1 MSKQEPVE
9 LTDAE
14 LMKDSGAE
22 TELPGGVAYREQ
34 KLTYASFKGLVARNR
49 TAVVSCVLYATM
61 SVMTTLTNKGV
72 SSFNFRNAYAVLY
85 WQTLVTVLGLLLL
98 RHFKVISFAF
108 PPMNEVKR
116 WVPLNIIFCIMLLSN
131 TYALWYIS
139 VPMITVIKSF
149 STVLIG
155 LGDALFFGQPA
166 STGVYASMVIMVV
179 SSVVA
184 GFNDLSFN
192 LYGYICAGINCLA
205 AVAYALYMRFAL
217 KSSGV
222 KEFAA
227 VFLNNALGLIT
238 FLPFLLFSGEIPS
251 TITYLREELSSGF
264 VAVMLING
272 FCGAAISVASWHCVS
287 ATSPTT
293 YSMVGAL
300 NKIPLMFIGWA
311 IFGAPMTKLGVASV
325 CIGLCG
331 SILYTY
337 CKATS
342 KKQ

>member
-1 MSKQEPVE
+1 MESKDIDQTRED
-9 LTDAE
+9 T
-14 LMKDSGAE
+14 
-22 TELPGGVAYREQ
+22 LPGGFTERQQ
-34 KLTYASFKGLVARNR
+34 KHSLMSLIQRNFS
-49 TAVVSCVLYATM
+49 AVLSCVLYATM

-72 SSFNFRNAYAVLY
+72 SSFNFKFTYAVLY
-85 WQTLVTVLGLLLL
+85 WQTLVTVVGLLLL
-98 RHFKVISFAF
+98 RRMKVISFSM
-108 PPMNEVKR
+108 PPMSEVKR
-116 WVPLNIIFCIMLLSN
+116 WVPLNVIFCIMLYSN
-131 TYALWYIS
+131 TRALWYIS

-149 STVLIG
+149 STVFIG
-155 LGDALFFGQPA
+155 LGDALIFGQPT
-166 STGVYASMVIMVV
+166 SKGVYASMVIMVI
-179 SSVVA
+179 SSITA

-238 FLPFLLFSGEIPS
+238 FLPFLLFSGELVS
-251 TITYLREELSSGF
+251 TWNYVQNELSSGF
-264 VAVMLING
+264 VALILING
-272 FCGAAISVASWHCVS
+272 FCGAGISVASWHCVS

-311 IFGAPMTKLGVASV
+311 IFGAPMTNLGVASV
-325 CIGLCG
+325 CIGLGG

-337 CKATS
+337 CKATQN
-342 KKQ
+342 KKN

>member
-1 MSKQEPVE
+1 MS
-9 LTDAE
+9 DY
-14 LMKDSGAE
+14 G
-22 TELPGGVAYREQ
+22 LPGGIERRQ
-34 KLTYASFKGLVARNR
+34 KGLTFSNLSILVQKNFS
-49 TAVVSCVLYATM
+49 AVMSCVIYATM

-72 SSFNFRNAYAVLY
+72 SSFDFRFAYAVLY

-98 RHFKVISFAF
+98 RTFKVIHFDM
-108 PPMNEVKR
+108 PPLSEVKR
-116 WVPLNIIFCIMLLSN
+116 WIPLNMIFCIMLLSN

-149 STVLIG
+149 STVFIG
-155 LGDALFFGQPA
+155 LGDALLFGQPT
-166 STGVYASMVIMVV
+166 SKGVYASMVIMVI
-179 SSVVA
+179 SSITA

-217 KSSGV
+217 RSSGV

-227 VFLNNALGLIT
+227 VFLNNALGLIM
-238 FLPFLLFSGEIPS
+238 FLPFLVLSSEIQS
-251 TITYLREELSSGF
+251 TIDYLSKDLSWGF
-264 VAVMLING
+264 VALILVNG
-272 FCGAAISVASWHCVS
+272 FCGAGISVASWHCVS

-311 IFGAPMTKLGVASV
+311 IFGAPMTTLGVFSV
-325 CIGLCG
+325 CIGLGG

-337 CKATS
+337 CKATQP
-342 KKQ
+342 KKA